1 MEKSP
6 SNLYFNNVISMG
18 VSYSWER
25 QSESAGFAQCTGL
38 NHGENNFVKRSKS
51 LDLEVL
57 NLDLN
62 NAGGSAIANIANV
75 QNKYVDT
82 DSVRIY
88 ANDMFAGKGRLS
100 DFSINEGSL
109 SNESITN
116 LTYEVS
122 TEEKNYDQ
130 EENPVSRDEEITVS
144 RDIKGKTYSIEHSYS
159 INFGS
164 DFDFV
169 SNHPLYKNNPS
180 YASVEG
186 RLALGENEANSAL
199 YQNPVD
205 YGEYIDLSNYAT
217 EKGWDLAKME
227 AGCSGV
233 FSSSSY
239 TKDYINGN
247 YSLTKTIELRYTGE
261 DLEDNKKLYEIEYSM
276 SWSEET
282 RNNSTNPCAV
292 VNMDG
297 TIRGIAKNCS
307 SGSNASIY
315 AESGY
320 NVFVSGGQ
328 AKQKAVEFF
337 NYIKGNIDS
346 VPTGDIHDTMFN
358 LKKEECNPSVERE
371 GTKNNGEIKFS
382 FEMNNCPN
390 YDITNSSNV
399 SNSTSSKVS
408 YNECN
413 GKKIKITEN
422 TASIQVTAGN
432 CFLNIDEN
440 GNYQK
445 YDSIK
450 DSINEGDAKSKVDI
464 SNYIGEYRQRYKIR
478 SETVSDS
485 PYQGSKSYSV
495 TYSDAPD
502 DDECGGGVGGCDAFN
517 TKIKD
522 KEKKTRYLDSNAVC
536 DLQYAKGAN
545 PPTRSV
551 STSINYPK
559 TGCDPLTMKDLADKI
574 EKELLANK
582 PDCAVQSASWS
593 VNKDGNGK
601 MQGNGSI
608 NGIKSS

>member
-6 SNLYFNNVISMG
+6 SNLYFNNVVSMG
-18 VSYSWER
+18 ISYSWER

-38 NHGENNFVKRSKS
+38 NHGKNNFVKRSKS
-51 LDLEVL
+51 LGLEVL

-62 NAGGSAIANIANV
+62 NAGGSAVANIANI

-82 DSVRIY
+82 DSVRVY

-116 LTYEVS
+116 LTYIVP
-122 TEEKNYDQ
+122 TEDESYDQ
-130 EENPVSRDEEITVS
+130 EEDPVSRDEEITVS

-159 INFGS
+159 VNFGS

-169 SNHPLYKNNPS
+169 SDYPLYKDNPN

-186 RLALGENEANSAL
+186 RLALGESEANSAL
-199 YQNPVD
+199 YENPVD

-247 YSLTKTIELRYTGE
+247 YSLSKNIELRYTGE
-261 DLEDNKKLYEIEYSM
+261 DLEDNQELYEIEYNM

-282 RNNSTNPCAV
+282 RNDSASPCAI

-307 SGSNASIY
+307 SGSNPSIY

-337 NYIKGNIDS
+337 NYIKNNINS

-358 LKKEECNPSVERE
+358 LKKEQCNPSVQRE
-371 GTKNNGEIKFS
+371 GAKNNGEIKFS
-382 FEMNNCPN
+382 FEMHNCPN

-399 SNSTSSKVS
+399 SSSTSANIN

-413 GKKIKITEN
+413 GKKIKVTAN
-422 TASIQVTAGN
+422 TAQIRVEAGN
-432 CFLNIDEN
+432 CFLNIDES

-445 YDSIK
+445 YNSIK
-450 DSINEGDAKSKVDI
+450 DSINQADIKGRVDI
-464 SNYIGEYRQRYKIR
+464 SNYEGQYPKRYKIR
-478 SETVSDS
+478 VESVSDS
-485 PYQGSKSYSV
+485 PYQGSKSYRV

-502 DDECGGGVGGCDAFN
+502 DDECGGGVGGCDSFN
-517 TKIKD
+517 TKVKD
-522 KEKKTRYLDSNAVC
+522 KEEKPRYLDSNAVC
-536 DLQYAKGAN
+536 DLQYVKGKN
-545 PPTRSV
+545 PATRSV
-551 STSINYPK
+551 STSIDYPK
-559 TGCDPLTMKDLADKI
+559 TGCDPLSMKDLADKV
-574 EKELLANK
+574 KQELVSNA

-593 VNKDGNGK
+593 VSKDGNGK